1 MTALHLIRLLNEA
14 GWYEVRQKGSH
25 KIFKHDE
32 KITTLVVRYAKLTQ
46 TWTVWYLLPASTCY
60 LSSRFWWV

>member
-32 KITTLVVRYAKLTQ
+32 KITTLVVPSHGAKDIPIGTLNNI
-46 TWTVWYLLPASTCY
+46 LKMAGLK
-60 LSSRFWWV
+60 